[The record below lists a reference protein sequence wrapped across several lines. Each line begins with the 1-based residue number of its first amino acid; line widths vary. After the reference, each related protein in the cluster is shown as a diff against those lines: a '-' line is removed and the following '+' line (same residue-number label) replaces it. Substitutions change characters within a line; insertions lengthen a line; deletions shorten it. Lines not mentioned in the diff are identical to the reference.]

1 MCPNKMMQTGIRGNL
16 FVVNRARAAS
26 AATA

>member
-1 MCPNKMMQTGIRGNL
+1 MCSNKMMQTGIRANL
-16 FVVNRARAAS
+16 FVVNRVRAAS